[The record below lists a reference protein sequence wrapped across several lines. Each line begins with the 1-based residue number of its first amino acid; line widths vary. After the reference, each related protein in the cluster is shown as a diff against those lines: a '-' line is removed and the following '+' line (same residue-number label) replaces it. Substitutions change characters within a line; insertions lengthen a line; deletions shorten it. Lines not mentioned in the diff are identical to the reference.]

1 MNTGRYTLKSF
12 LTDHN
17 LDQIIIPEIQ
27 RDYVWQEENVTKL
40 LQSILEN
47 SKRQNEISQG
57 TTEEELNAMS
67 PAIREIVIREIEKN
81 KNFCNVGF
89 IYAYFDTDLAG
100 RFMLIDGQQRMT
112 TLFLLLLC
120 LSVKEN
126 KQDQFRRAYFKDNIL
141 KFDYKVREASHDFML
156 NFVEHTLGGNNF
168 NTITDQFWYYTDYEQ
183 DVTIQSVLR
192 NYKIIIDFVNSNDLT
207 LQYIED
213 YIEFWYFD
221 TNKSKQGEELYI
233 YMNSRGES
241 VSAGESIKAS
251 LLKGLSEQE
260 KHEWG
265 SKWEKWQ
272 NLFWEYRKDNNNAD
286 KGLEEF
292 LKWIKIIEITKK
304 NSSKTIQYQEEAI
317 RKIKDNSKISIEG
330 ITLQIIENYFTGLST
345 LIKFENDIALNKYW
359 LAGASDSRGMFPAID
374 YMKLLPMLMYA
385 EKYPESDLKIIKR
398 FARFFQNISR
408 FSSLSKNPFES
419 LASII
424 NLTKLF
430 LDANYYDVTN
440 LVDIKEKKSYESI
453 LTDEEIAKLTIYKQS
468 EEQLRSRIETAFWTA
483 EDFKLCEGKVWFI
496 WYCMNYD
503 IKTQL
508 FDEQHLDNFTFTFT
522 NFKSL
527 FDTPDDLFRRA
538 LLTKGDYSIWDG
550 RTATLDGDRYSF
562 INSDSVWRRQLTS
575 SKIAEP
581 YKLLINEFGVIKKRN
596 KSSSRD
602 IILNDIISAFIKTT
616 TEKNWIYYFVKEPN
630 ILSYCGQKLVC
641 FRSGDAGLDN
651 IVLLQSRNA
660 AEYNWTYLKNKIT
673 IEV

>member
-27 RDYVWQEENVTKL
+27 RDYVWQDENVTKL

-47 SKRQNEISQG
+47 SNKQSEISEG
-57 TTEEELNAMS
+57 TSEEDLNAMN
-67 PAIREIVIREIEKN
+67 PALREIVIKEIEKN

-126 KQDQFRRAYFKDNIL
+126 KQDQFRRAYFRDNIL
-141 KFDYKVREASHDFML
+141 KFDYKVREASHDFIL
-156 NFVEHTLGGNNF
+156 NFVEHIISKKDF
-168 NTITDQFWYYTDYEQ
+168 NTVTDQFWYYTEYGQ

-192 NYKIIIDFVNSNDLT
+192 NYKIINDFVNSNVLT
-207 LQYIED
+207 LQYVED
-213 YIEFWYFD
+213 YVEFWYFD

-241 VSAGESIKAS
+241 VSAGESIKAT

-272 NLFWEYRKDNNNAD
+272 NLFWEYRKDNSNAD

-304 NSSKTIQYQEEAI
+304 NSSKTIQFQEASI
-317 RKIKDNSKISIEG
+317 RNIKDRLKISIEG
-330 ITLQIIENYFTGLST
+330 LTLQVIENYFTALST
-345 LIKFENDIALNKYW
+345 LVKFKYEIALNEYW
-359 LAGASDSRGMFPAID
+359 LSGASDARGIFPAID

-385 EKYPESDLKIIKR
+385 EKYPECDLKNIQR

-419 LASII
+419 LASTI

-430 LDANYYDVTN
+430 LDANYIDVTE
-440 LVDIKEKKSYESI
+440 LVEIGEKNSYENI
-453 LTDEEIAKLTIYKQS
+453 LTEEEISKLTIYKQS
-468 EEQLRSRIETAFWTA
+468 EKDLRTRIETAFWSV
-483 EDFKLCEGKVWFI
+483 EDYKLCDGKVWFI
-496 WYCMNYD
+496 WFCMNYEPT
-503 IKTQL
+503 II
-508 FDEQHLDNFTFTFT
+508 FDKHKLDDFTFTFT

-527 FDTPDDLFRRA
+527 FDTPDDLLRRA

-562 INSDSVWRRQLTS
+562 INTESVWRRQLTS

-581 YKLLINEFGVIKKRN
+581 YKLLVNDFGNIKTK
-596 KSSSRD
+596 KSSNSKD
-602 IILNDIISAFIKTT
+602 TILKEIIDSFITT
-616 TEKNWIYYFVKEPN
+616 ATEKDWVYYFVKEPS

-641 FRSGDAGLDN
+641 FRSGDTGLDN
-651 IVLLQSRNA
+651 IVLLAARNA
-660 AEYNWTYLKNKIT
+660 AEYNWTYLKNRIT
-673 IEV
+673 IEG

>member
-1 MNTGRYTLKSF
+1 MNTGRYTLKLF

-47 SKRQNEISQG
+47 SNKQIEISQG
-57 TTEEELNAMS
+57 TSEEDLYAMN
-67 PAIREIVIREIEKN
+67 PTIREIVIREIEKN

-89 IYAYFDTDLAG
+89 IYAYFDTELAG

-126 KQDQFRRAYFKDNIL
+126 KQDQFRRAYFKDGIL
-141 KFDYKVREASHDFML
+141 KFDYKVRESSHEFIL
-156 NFVEHTLGGNNF
+156 NFVEHTLNNKDY
-168 NTITDQFWYYTDYEQ
+168 NTITDQFWYYTEYGQ
-183 DVTIQSVLR
+183 DITIQSILR
-192 NYKIIIDFVNSNDLT
+192 NFKVISDFVNSNDLT
-207 LQYIED
+207 LQYVED

-241 VSAGESIKAS
+241 VSAGESIKAT

-272 NLFWEYRKDNNNAD
+272 NLFWKKRKKNSNSD
-286 KGLEEF
+286 KGFEEF

-304 NSSKTIQYQEEAI
+304 NCSQTIQYQEGRI
-317 RKIKDNSKISIEG
+317 REIKNSQKIPAEG
-330 ITLQIIENYFTGLST
+330 LALEIIERYFTALST
-345 LIKFENDIALNKYW
+345 LIKFKNDVALNEYW
-359 LAGASDSRGMFPAID
+359 LSGASDPKGIFTAID

-385 EKYPESDLKIIKR
+385 EKYSKSNKKEIQR

-419 LASII
+419 LAYTIC
-424 NLTKLF
+424 LAQQF
-430 LDANYYDVTN
+430 FDANYTDVAD
-440 LVDIKEKKSYESI
+440 LIEFKKEGSYNNI
-453 LTDEEIAKLTIYKQS
+453 LTDEEISKLTIYKKS
-468 EEQLRSRIETAFWTA
+468 DEDLRTKIETAFWSV
-483 EDFKLCEGKVWFI
+483 EDYKLCDGKIWFI
-496 WYCMNYD
+496 WFCVNYD
-503 IKTQL
+503 PLTQV
-508 FDEQHLDNFTFTFT
+508 FDEQRLGDFTLTFT

-527 FDTPDDLFRRA
+527 FDTPDDLLRRA

-562 INSDSVWRRQLTS
+562 INTDSVWKQQLTP
-575 SKIAEP
+575 SKTAEP
-581 YKLLINEFGVIKKRN
+581 YKLLVNDFGKIKSKN
-596 KSSSRD
+596 IEDSKD
-602 IILNDIISAFIKTT
+602 TILNNIISAFITT
-616 TEKNWIYYFVKEPN
+616 ATEKDWIYYFVKEPN
-630 ILSYCGQKLVC
+630 VLSYCGKKLVC
-641 FRSGDAGLDN
+641 FRNGDVGLN
-651 IVLLQSRNA
+651 SIVLLQARNA
-660 AEYNWTYLKNKIT
+660 AEYNWTYLKNRIT
-673 IEV
+673 IEE